1 LRWARLCL
9 SGGED
14 MRLWLVRHA
23 HTGLAS
29 DVCCGRTDVPAD
41 PEATPQA
48 AQRLHAVLPPA
59 FVWWVSPLLRA
70 RQLAQALHALRPAL
84 PAPLADARL
93 AEFDFGAW
101 EGRRWDDFAHARPG
115 GGESVAALLAR
126 VRQAL
131 HRAMATR
138 ASDGVWIT
146 HARVIRA
153 VRYTLCAG
161 EQALPCSAHEWP
173 VDAPA
178 CGEWACV
185 TLPEDAHCL
194 ARP

>member
-1 LRWARLCL
+1 
-9 SGGED
+9 

-29 DVCCGRTDVPAD
+29 DVCCGRTDAPAD
-41 PEATPQA
+41 PEATAQA

-101 EGRRWDDFAHARPG
+101 EGRRWDEVPRAELDAWAGDFAHARPG
-115 GGESVAALLAR
+115 GGESVAALLTR

-146 HARVIRA
+146 HAGVIRA